1 MYFKRAASDWVI
13 IDFMPF
19 YGVLNWFSITAFMCW
34 YFIVTEANGFGSSL
48 LYVMKNNLR
57 FIRIFS
63 LICYLL

>member
-1 MYFKRAASDWVI
+1 MYFKRASDYRLYA
-13 IDFMPF
+13 F

-34 YFIVTEANGFGSSL
+34 YIIVTEANGFGSSL

-57 FIRIFS
+57 IFS